1 MIGRTGLLLALAM
14 AVLTVGPAQS
24 ADTTRQSA
32 TAFLSAELR
41 AEQEDDTRN
50 RGLLWVDRG
59 QELWARPEGARA
71 VSCATCHGTAGTLRG
86 AATRYPAVDP
96 ASGTLLNLELRIN
109 RCRVTHQGAE
119 GLAHESEA
127 LLGLTALVAYQS
139 RGLPVTVTIDG
150 AARPFFE
157 AGKAFWHERQGQLN
171 LACSQCHDDN
181 VGRKLRGDTISS
193 GLGTGFPAYRLEW
206 DGLGSL
212 GRRLR
217 ACQIGVRAASTPPA
231 STEQLALELYL
242 AWRARGL
249 PLESPAVRR

>member
-1 MIGRTGLLLALAM
+1 
-14 AVLTVGPAQS
+14 
-24 ADTTRQSA
+24 
-32 TAFLSAELR
+32 
-41 AEQEDDTRN
+41 
-50 RGLLWVDRG
+50 
-59 QELWARPEGARA
+59 
-71 VSCATCHGTAGTLRG
+71 
-86 AATRYPAVDP
+86 
-96 ASGTLLNLELRIN
+96 
-109 RCRVTHQGAE
+109 
-119 GLAHESEA
+119 

-139 RGLPVTVTIDG
+139 RGLPVTVTIGG